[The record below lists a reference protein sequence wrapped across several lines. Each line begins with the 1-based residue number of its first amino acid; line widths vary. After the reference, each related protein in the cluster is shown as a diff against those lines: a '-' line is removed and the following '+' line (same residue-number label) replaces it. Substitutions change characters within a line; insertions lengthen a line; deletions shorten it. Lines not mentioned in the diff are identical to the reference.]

1 MSDLIESFKN
11 EHKTLLEGLYQI
23 KEMGVVSPEG
33 RSRLF
38 SLKDYLLVHLQKED
52 EFLYSALKAAAR
64 GNQRIARLLELFAQ
78 DLEEITDKAAQFF
91 AKHSTEGPDLVFAGD
106 FGELFGAIKGRIRRE
121 ENILFTEF
129 EQLNR

>member
-11 EHKTLLEGLYQI
+11 EHKTLLEELNKV
-23 KEMGVVSPEG
+23 KEIGVVSPEG
-33 RSRLF
+33 RGRLF

-52 EFLYSALKAAAR
+52 ESVYSALKAAAR
-64 GNQRIARLLELFAQ
+64 DNQRIARLLEVFAH
-78 DLEEITDKAAQFF
+78 DLEEITDQAAQFF
-91 AKHSTEGPDLVFAGD
+91 LKHSTEGPDLVFAGD
-106 FGELFGAIKGRIRRE
+106 FGELFGSIKGRIRRE